1 MTHTKKALF
10 TITSCLCMLFLAS
23 FAQAQSFVGLGS
35 HGNTLSFY
43 NSAGDVPTTVAVT
56 GLNNSDTL
64 VGIDYFSSGNGLLY
78 GIGSSGTLYRL
89 SNTGV
94 ATVDSNYSVP
104 GATVM
109 DFNPVANR
117 LRVFAGDTNFRLTPG
132 TGVVTYDGVLNYVSG
147 DPNFGITPHLGAAA
161 YTNNFMSPGTTSLYS
176 IDTTLDI
183 LVLHING
190 PQFSDLTTVASLTLN
205 GNPFDAMFGN
215 TGLDV
220 YTVGGMNT
228 AYFTSGNNL
237 YTLDLSD
244 GMLTSVGSLI
254 GTPLIDIAVVPEPAT
269 YMLLGAGVLVCFIS
283 MRRRNRL
290 AVRA

>member
-1 MTHTKKALF
+1 MKKTLAL
-10 TITSCLCMLFLAS
+10 ITSCLSLLALAGL
-23 FAQAQSFVGLGS
+23 AQAQSFVGLGS

-43 NSAGDVPTTVAVT
+43 NSASDVPSTVAVT
-56 GLNNSDTL
+56 GLNTGDTL
-64 VGIDYFSSGNGLLY
+64 IGIDYFSSNNGQLY
-78 GIGSSGTLYRL
+78 GMGSSGTLYRL
-89 SNTGV
+89 SNSGV
-94 ATVDSNYSVP
+94 ATVDSLNAVP
-104 GATVM
+104 GATVI

-132 TGVVTYDGVLNYVSG
+132 TGVVTYDGVLRYVSG

-161 YTNNFMSPGTTSLYS
+161 YTNNFMNPGTTSLYS

-205 GNPFDAMFGN
+205 GNPFDAMFGH

-220 YTVGGMNT
+220 YSVGGMNT
-228 AYFTSGNNL
+228 AYFSSGNNL
-237 YTLDLSD
+237 YTIDLSN
-244 GMLTSVGSLI
+244 GNLTFVSSLI
-254 GTPLIDIAVVPEPAT
+254 GTPIIDIAAVPEPAT
-269 YMLLGAGVLVCFIS
+269 YMLLGAGLLVGFFVL
-283 MRRRNRL
+283 RRGRRF